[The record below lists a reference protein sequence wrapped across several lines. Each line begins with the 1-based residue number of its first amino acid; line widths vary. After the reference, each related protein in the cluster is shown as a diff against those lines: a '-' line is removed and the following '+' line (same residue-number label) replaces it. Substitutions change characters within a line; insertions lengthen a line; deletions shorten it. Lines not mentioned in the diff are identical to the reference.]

1 MSLSQARLDGQPVGA
16 RVEDDACHLT
26 LRRADVYLA
35 EEFDVFYVGQL
46 AADPL
51 LLRAAGFLLR
61 ACLDVDGRDLFGQ
74 QVTLGHRGV
83 REIGGRNVQ
92 FVVRDVL
99 RVPQLHDG
107 LVSLALADYR
117 DVVDGLLCLGLNVE
131 LLSLILFF
139 TSNLVI
145 FISRLVRVVYCLLSE
160 TLLNKALKPGL
171 LGGRLLNFVLTFKVL
186 LVVVIILTRQ

>member
-186 LVVVIILTRQ
+186 LIVVIILTRQ